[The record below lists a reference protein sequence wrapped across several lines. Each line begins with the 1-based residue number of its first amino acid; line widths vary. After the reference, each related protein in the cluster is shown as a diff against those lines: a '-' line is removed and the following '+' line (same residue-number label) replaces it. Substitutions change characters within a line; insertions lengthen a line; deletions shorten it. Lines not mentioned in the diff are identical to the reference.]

1 MGFLNA
7 FHPIMSFRIKVSHR
21 RLSKAH
27 TCFHHMAPIFKLN
40 MLDCSTIGVR
50 VCFFSQSPLLH
61 LPTPQHWSRGFII
74 NFANLYALFICSLY
88 LLWLAIAIKF
98 CCLHLWCLKGELHW
112 LGGATINAIAIMLFQ
127 PSRFLNFFN
136 PKYL

>member
-1 MGFLNA
+1 MGFLNV
-7 FHPIMSFRIKVSHR
+7 FHPIMSFIVKVSQR

-27 TCFHHMAPIFKLN
+27 TCFHHMAPISKLN
-40 MLDCSTIGVR
+40 MLNCSTIGLR
-50 VCFFSQSPLLH
+50 VCLFGQSPLLH
-61 LPTPQHWSRGFII
+61 LPAPQHWSRDVTI
-74 NFANLYALFICSLY
+74 NFANLYGLSTPSLSV
-88 LLWLAIAIKF
+88 LWLAVAIKF